1 MRWAVLC
8 VCVCKYD
15 TAYGDLS
22 AIYLRLQRGECI
34 AFKDTENDIVSNMCN
49 INWHLYVNT
58 LWRQCDNVAFL
69 WLTHFARLQFNFS
82 STRHELHDLL
92 WSKQWEWGG
101 GERKAHIICKR
112 ERDSGFRVEG
122 KFDVESFAG
131 HRTTDCRM
139 VNNLHIHTHTDNVW
153 SDANSIIIP
162 PGCSILHPLIVR
174 SVGAGCMNFAMILIS
189 VLIFSLRLHST
200 HLCSLLLG
208 SFTIQHSCWRL
219 CVCVC
224 ALFCRLRFCL
234 HTFGSLRK
242 CVTHTLSLSPF
253 RSFHSLPQ
261 LSLVSCSES
270 LSLFHSLRL
279 YS

>member
-1 MRWAVLC
+1 MIETMRV
-8 VCVCKYD
+8 
-15 TAYGDLS
+15 
-22 AIYLRLQRGECI
+22 RR
-34 AFKDTENDIVSNMCN
+34 
-49 INWHLYVNT
+49 
-58 LWRQCDNVAFL
+58 
-69 WLTHFARLQFNFS
+69 
-82 STRHELHDLL
+82 
-92 WSKQWEWGG
+92 G

-162 PGCSILHPLIVR
+162 PGCSILHPLTVR

-219 CVCVC
+219 CVCV
-224 ALFCRLRFCL
+224 
-234 HTFGSLRK
+234 
-242 CVTHTLSLSPF
+242 
-253 RSFHSLPQ
+253 
-261 LSLVSCSES
+261 
-270 LSLFHSLRL
+270 L
-279 YS
+279 YSVVYVFACILLGR

>member
-1 MRWAVLC
+1 MIETMRV
-8 VCVCKYD
+8 
-15 TAYGDLS
+15 
-22 AIYLRLQRGECI
+22 RR
-34 AFKDTENDIVSNMCN
+34 
-49 INWHLYVNT
+49 
-58 LWRQCDNVAFL
+58 
-69 WLTHFARLQFNFS
+69 
-82 STRHELHDLL
+82 
-92 WSKQWEWGG
+92 G